1 MYGLQTLSLLT
12 DLVLPSCVFIL
23 GGRDKI
29 AGKIDSSSET
39 LFQLS
44 CTGNPI
50 LITNYYIE
58 LFMLK
63 ANKFKNISYGMHVTK
78 DKGIERINS

>member
-1 MYGLQTLSLLT
+1 MYS
-12 DLVLPSCVFIL
+12 
-23 GGRDKI
+23 RDREKI

-44 CTGNPI
+44 GTGKPI
-50 LITNYYIE
+50 LATNYYIE

-63 ANKFKNISYGMHVTK
+63 VNEEFKNISYGMLVTK
-78 DKGIERINS
+78 DNGIERICS